1 MTHSDHHHQHRAQH
15 DPAPRHNSGQPDPG
29 PGPLQARLA
38 ELGRKMLL
46 HVNSD
51 QELVRQGVGV
61 LVNVLIYKDLLF
73 IIFKSGGM
81 RNRIVSGE
89 EEDFSSQEIRNG
101 SSRD

>member
-1 MTHSDHHHQHRAQH
+1 MFYSQALRVVL
-15 DPAPRHNSGQPDPG
+15 SGISEGQTEPNF
-29 PGPLQARLA
+29 
-38 ELGRKMLL
+38 K
-46 HVNSD
+46 N
-51 QELVRQGVGV
+51 
-61 LVNVLIYKDLLF
+61 LLF

>member
-1 MTHSDHHHQHRAQH
+1 MFYSQALRVVLSGISEGQT
-15 DPAPRHNSGQPDPG
+15 DPNNF
-29 PGPLQARLA
+29 
-38 ELGRKMLL
+38 K
-46 HVNSD
+46 NW
-51 QELVRQGVGV
+51 
-61 LVNVLIYKDLLF
+61 LF